1 MNQKNTEREY
11 QLFYAKL
18 LKKVS
23 EFKDDF
29 NKLSDINKLRF
40 EKDIKIILKVGFPN
54 LIEFL
59 QNDWHLS

>member
-1 MNQKNTEREY
+1 MNQNDIERDY

-23 EFKDDF
+23 ELKDDF
-29 NKLSDINKLRF
+29 NKLSNTNKLRF
-40 EKDIKIILKVGFPN
+40 EKDIKIILKVEFPN

>member
-59 QNDWHLS
+59 QND